1 MCVEPLNQTGV
12 EIDQKHQTF
21 KIRKSISKMLQ
32 GTEALEVF
40 LVLVS
45 DFFFFLAFNL
55 VCLAQAKGKKDEF
68 HDLAIKLHCNTLLLG
83 NNFQGVSH

>member
-12 EIDQKHQTF
+12 EIYQKHQTF

-40 LVLVS
+40 LVLVAV
-45 DFFFFLAFNL
+45 FFFFFGFYSCVLSSG
-55 VCLAQAKGKKDEF
+55 QGKKR
-68 HDLAIKLHCNTLLLG
+68 
-83 NNFQGVSH
+83 